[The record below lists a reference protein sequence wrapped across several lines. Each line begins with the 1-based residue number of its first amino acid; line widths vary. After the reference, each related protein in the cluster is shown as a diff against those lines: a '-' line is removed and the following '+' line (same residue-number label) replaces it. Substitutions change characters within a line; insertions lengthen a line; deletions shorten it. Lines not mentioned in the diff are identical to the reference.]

1 MTEEFTVKLQKD
13 VKALSES
20 TLSEMLDREVS
31 RKQKK
36 VVDKEV
42 ANVRDV
48 LSKTKIDLGDGKI
61 ITPLEMTGEQLK
73 ARGDI
78 FEAALVKSPEGKKLS
93 ESARRTLVLRLDTV
107 FKGSGLGSPLIQK
120 IMEEHM
126 GEEAFETAT
135 KMSLRRA
142 RESVE
147 ELPIEI
153 YQKVPAIIKKL
164 EGESKHLLA
173 MAFLGGWRAADFKDL
188 NIENISFTT
197 GKATKKLKG
206 KEKAFVFSSAQLDV
220 LKELKGD
227 RTSGPLF
234 KNVNKAQTKINNI
247 LSAVLPKIDT
257 ITGEGIVKED
267 NFTYY
272 NLRNANETLHAE
284 IETPE
289 NVRDIATGRKAK
301 TEALGYI
308 AKKSNRIKVTNA
320 GNKVNAMAA
329 GYSGR
334 TSLKQL
340 MHDMGYTNTSTKTN
354 LVKVT
359 KDILIDE
366 DYIMMLDEAFYKSL
380 PGTYGSFN
388 KSPDVNPAITQATD
402 ELGTELIGL
411 SKETVKGQR
420 LDKKAENIKKEEKL
434 KSKKKKGKI
443 NTENPVIQN
452 IMKGAG
458 VSEEEVQDMNFKDLY
473 DKYKANLKSGGQ
485 EFRADDIGT
494 PRVTSYGAAVEA
506 AAPDFLDF
514 VTDPETLKTAGKV
527 AANVVGGIPGKV
539 LKTGKLI
546 LGNPVKNVADR
557 PIEDPTGVQAELMEE
572 GRQQRIQE
580 QMADIES
587 KMVNVPEENIVPETT
602 EERTQ
607 RRMSELGF

>member
-13 VKALSES
+13 VKAQSELP
-20 TLSEMLDREVS
+20 LSEMLDIEVK
-31 RKQKK
+31 RKQKD
-36 VVDKEV
+36 VVTDNINKIK
-42 ANVRDV
+42 NI
-48 LSKTKIDLGDGKI
+48 LSKTKIDLGDGTKV
-61 ITPLEMTGEQLK
+61 TALEMTGEQLK
-73 ARGDI
+73 ARGDV
-78 FEAALVKSPEGKKLS
+78 FEAALVESPEGKKLS
-93 ESARRTLVLRLDTV
+93 PSMRRSLVLALDTV
-107 FKGSGLGSPLIQK
+107 FKGSGLGSPLIQT
-120 IMEEHM
+120 IMEKRM
-126 GEEAFETAT
+126 GAEKFEAAT

-142 RESVE
+142 RASVE

-164 EGESKHLLA
+164 KGESKHLLA
-173 MAFLGGWRAADFKDL
+173 MAFLGGWRAEDLNKL

-197 GKATKKLKG
+197 GKATQKLKDRD
-206 KEKAFVFSSAQLDV
+206 KAFVFSSAQLDV

-234 KNVNKAQTKINNI
+234 KNVSKAQKEINDI
-247 LSAVLPKIDT
+247 LSAVLPKVDT
-257 ITGEGIVKED
+257 ITGEGIVKEA

-272 NLRNANETLHAE
+272 KLRNANETLHAE

-289 NVRDIATGRKAK
+289 NVRDVATGRKAK

-366 DYIMMLDEAFYKSL
+366 DYIEMLDEAFYKSL

-420 LDKKAENIKKEEKL
+420 LDKQAENIKKEKTL
-434 KSKKKKGKI
+434 KNRKKKGKI

-494 PRVTSYGAAVEA
+494 PKVTSYGAAVEA

-514 VTDPETLKTAGKV
+514 VTDPDTLKTAGKV

-539 LKTGKLI
+539 LKAGKFI

-557 PIEDPTGVQAELMEE
+557 PIEDPTGAQAELMEE

-580 QMADIES
+580 QMAAIEDS
-587 KMVNVPEENIVPETT
+587 MVNVPEENIVPETT